1 MSKKGYFIANI
12 EVKDPDTYAKYAEKV
27 PPIVAQYGGSYLV
40 RGGAQELAEG
50 DGLRPRTV
58 VLEFE
63 SLDAVKAWYHSAE
76 YQAIIDLR
84 LTASEGRAHFVEGH

>member
-12 EVKDPDTYAKYAEKV
+12 EVHDPETFAKYAEKV
-27 PPIVAQYGGSYLV
+27 PATIEQYGGRYV
-40 RGGAQELAEG
+40 IRGGEQEVAEG
-50 DGLRPRTV
+50 EGVRPRTV

-63 SLDAVKAWYHSAE
+63 SLEAVKTWYNSPE

-84 LTASEGRAHFVEGH
+84 LKAADGRAHYVEGY